1 MTFFLLWNSKDILK
15 NMGVFLSIQLEI
27 TWSNVVSIQLKSV
40 WFNIVLDPFD
50 SLYGQKQ
57 LQHCKCLL
65 LFLQLK
71 ESYTGFELHKGESKR
86 WQKSYLWET
95 NQIQIIF
102 LVLNNPWKSVI
113 FQNIHPENQR
123 TFPHGLS
130 VFNTAGNKKSQ
141 TMEIQVSSSPRLRH
155 LREKDYQIQ
164 QSCYTKASALRPYNC
179 LVLLTIG
186 AWHECLRIKRK
197 HLRLKYHMP
206 ACGVK
211 LERQQS

>member
-1 MTFFLLWNSKDILK
+1 MSVFFSCFCSWKK
-15 NMGVFLSIQLEI
+15 V
-27 TWSNVVSIQLKSV
+27 
-40 WFNIVLDPFD
+40 
-50 SLYGQKQ
+50 
-57 LQHCKCLL
+57 
-65 LFLQLK
+65 
-71 ESYTGFELHKGESKR
+71 TGFELHKGESKR

-102 LVLNNPWKSVI
+102 LVLNNPRKSII

-123 TFPHGLS
+123 TFPHSLS
-130 VFNTAGNKKSQ
+130 VFNTAGNKISQ
-141 TMEIQVSSSPRLRH
+141 TMEIQVSSCPRLRH

-197 HLRLKYHMP
+197 HLRLIEISYAGMWRQAGETAELKLKPLHCPFTCSFTFSLFCVYH
-206 ACGVK
+206 K
-211 LERQQS
+211 LQQYTISG